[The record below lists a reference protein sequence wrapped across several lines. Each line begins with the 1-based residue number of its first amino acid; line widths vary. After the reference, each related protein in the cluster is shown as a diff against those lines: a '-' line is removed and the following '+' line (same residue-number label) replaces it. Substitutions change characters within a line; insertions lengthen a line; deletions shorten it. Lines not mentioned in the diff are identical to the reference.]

1 VKTGM
6 RIGLAIPSGSGKST
20 IIQLILRLYDFF
32 EGITTIDGV
41 DIRQYDVKHLRQSI
55 ALVSQEPVLFSG
67 TIRSNV
73 DFAVGKSDE
82 DIREVL
88 LQAAMPR
95 FAEDLDREVGVREG
109 MLSGGQKQRIAVA
122 RALLRSPSI
131 LLLDEATSALDSLT
145 EKRVSQALEATGGSK
160 TVLTVA
166 HRIST
171 LKKCDFIFVLD
182 IVEQGT
188 HQDLY
193 SHFDSLY
200 CSPSPTSTQLNNQ
213 PRLASFLHV
222 LFFDS

>member
-1 VKTGM
+1 MCLRV
-6 RIGLAIPSGSGKST
+6 
-20 IIQLILRLYDFF
+20 RLYDFF
-32 EGITTIDGV
+32 EGIITIDGV

-73 DFAVGKSDE
+73 DFGAGKSDE
-82 DIREVL
+82 EIREAL
-88 LQAAMPR
+88 RQAAMSR
-95 FAEDLDREVGVREG
+95 FVEDLNREVGIRGG
-109 MLSGGQKQRIAVA
+109 MLSGGQKQRMAVA

-145 EKRVSQALEATGGSK
+145 EKRVSQALEAAGGNK

-171 LKKCDFIFVLD
+171 LEKCDFIFVLNSGH

-193 SHFDSLY
+193 SRSDSLY
-200 CSPSPTSTQLNNQ
+200 YT
-213 PRLASFLHV
+213 
-222 LFFDS
+222 LFAQSRSVK